1 MRVVAEPLNGGMR
14 KEDNVQREQS
24 HDDAG
29 TEQAAECP
37 PAIIINEV
45 QLILAE
51 KRTSLAGLRTGI
63 AVFAI
68 PLSLMGILIATSR
81 YYDIIHVLHLF
92 LPFVFLNLIL
102 VVLGAYLV
110 VRAIVK
116 LRREDRLIREL
127 KRRHSVISEF
137 ID

>member
-1 MRVVAEPLNGGMR
+1 MEPYSTDG
-14 KEDNVQREQS
+14 EQPS
-24 HDDAG
+24 DA
-29 TEQAAECP
+29 CP

-68 PLSLMGILIATSR
+68 PLSIMGILVATSR
-81 YYDIIHVLHLF
+81 YYEILDVLHLF
-92 LPFVFLNLIL
+92 VAVMVINIL
-102 VVLGAYLV
+102 LLALGAYLV
-110 VRAIVK
+110 IRAVIK
-116 LRREDRLIREL
+116 LRREDRMIREI
-127 KRRHSVISEF
+127 KRKHSVIAEF